1 VYPIKIYHQRT
12 TKVKQNVRF
21 DDFSVVI
28 KHCFDLLEKFEMAQE
43 IRLPKLGETMED
55 GIVVGCRVKVG
66 DEIQCGAILFE
77 IETDKTTVEL
87 ESSAGGVVRAIL
99 VEVAQAVPVGAPLA
113 VIGSKDE
120 VILQSYIDA
129 LTAEASSIE
138 ASVPVV
144 TPPPNPPQVTAGP
157 TSFSIANAAGQYKL
171 GQKVAISRLQKIV
184 AQQMLQSKR
193 EIPCFYLNLRAD
205 VTELVALREK
215 LNSGS
220 ESKIAFNDFIML
232 AMARA
237 LRHFP
242 IMTGQ
247 LIGDHIE
254 LADSIGVGLA
264 VAVPDGLV
272 APVLKE
278 VDKKD
283 IRLLAAE
290 SRAIAER
297 VKAGKLMP
305 TDFEGGCITLSNLG
319 SLGVESFIPIVIPG
333 QCSILGAGKIMD
345 TCVATDDNGMTV
357 RKLMSLTLAV
367 DHKVANGAY
376 ASQFLELIKKLLE
389 DPAMFA

>member
-1 VYPIKIYHQRT
+1 LS
-12 TKVKQNVRF
+12 
-21 DDFSVVI
+21 DFLVI
-28 KHCFDLLEKFEMAQE
+28 ITHGLDLLEKFEMAQE
-43 IRLPKLGETMED
+43 IRLPKLGETMEN

-66 DEIQCGAILFE
+66 DEVQCGAILFE

-120 VILQSYIDA
+120 VISQSYIDA

-157 TSFSIANAAGQYKL
+157 TSFSIAEAAGQYRL
-171 GQKVAISRLQKIV
+171 GQKVAVSRLQKSV

-193 EIPCFYLNLRAD
+193 EIPCFYLNVRAD
-205 VTELVALREK
+205 VTGLVALRGQ

-232 AMARA
+232 AMAKA
-237 LRHFP
+237 LQHFP

-254 LADSIGVGLA
+254 LAERIGVGLA

-272 APVLKE
+272 APVIRE
-278 VDKKD
+278 VDKKN
-283 IRLLAAE
+283 IRQIAAE
-290 SRAIAER
+290 SRAMVER
-297 VKAGKLMP
+297 TRAGKLLP
-305 TDFEGGCITLSNLG
+305 EDFEGGCITLSNLG
-319 SLGVESFIPIVIPG
+319 AFGVESFIPIVIPG
-333 QCSILGAGKIMD
+333 QCSILGAGKIME
-345 TCVATDDNGMTV
+345 TCVPEGDSGMAV
-357 RKLMSLTLAV
+357 RKMMSLTLAV

-376 ASQFLELIKKLLE
+376 ASQFLELVKKLLE
-389 DPAMFA
+389 DPAALA

>member
-1 VYPIKIYHQRT
+1 
-12 TKVKQNVRF
+12 
-21 DDFSVVI
+21 
-28 KHCFDLLEKFEMAQE
+28 MAQE

-55 GIVVGCRVKVG
+55 GIVAGCRVKVG
-66 DEIQCGAILFE
+66 DEVQCGDILFE
-77 IETDKTTVEL
+77 IETDKATVEL
-87 ESSAGGVVRAIL
+87 ESSAGGFIRAIF
-99 VEVAQAVPVGAPLA
+99 VEIDQAVPVGAPLA

-120 VILQSYIDA
+120 TISQQYVDA
-129 LTAEASSIE
+129 LKTKASSIQ

-144 TPPPNPPQVTAGP
+144 TPPPNTPHVAAGP
-157 TSFSIANAAGQYKL
+157 TSFFIADASAGQYAL
-171 GQKVAISRLQKIV
+171 GQRVMVSRLQKIIV
-184 AQQMLQSKR
+184 QKMLQSKR

-205 VTELVALREK
+205 VTELVALRAK

-220 ESKIAFNDFIML
+220 QSNISFNDFIML
-232 AMARA
+232 AMAKA

-247 LIGDHIE
+247 FVGDHIE

-264 VAVPDGLV
+264 VVVPDGLV

-283 IRLLAAE
+283 IRQLAAE

-297 VKAGKLMP
+297 ARAGKLIP

-319 SLGVESFIPIVIPG
+319 ALGVESFIPIVIPG
-333 QCSILGAGKIMD
+333 QCSILGAGRIMD
-345 TCVATDDNGMTV
+345 TCVAADDTMTI
-357 RKLMSLTLAV
+357 RKLINLTLAV

-376 ASQFLELIKKLLE
+376 ASQFLELVKKHLE
-389 DPAMFA
+389 DPATFA